1 MSATSCPSTP
11 ATNWWDT
18 CAGCGGV
25 STGGKRRTRRS
36 TRSSPVSGAGR
47 GRWIVA
53 DLAIDVTGVE
63 VEPNAAVPTIM
74 FATRLRE
81 TSGATIHAIALRAQ
95 IRIEPQRRRYS
106 AAEEERLLELFG
118 ETPQWGESLRPFLWS
133 HVETMVAGFVEETT
147 VSLPMACSYDFE
159 VAGAKYLHSLE
170 TGSDA
175 GGTAPPVSGPGESG
189 PSAGRGQRAGEVPL
203 LFLFSGTVFT
213 KGGPGFAAELIPW
226 NLESRFRLPV
236 RTWRQTMD
244 RYFPNAGWLR
254 LSRDTIDRL
263 QRFRAERAL
272 PTWEQAIEVLLKEA
286 GEDGI

>member
-1 MSATSCPSTP
+1 
-11 ATNWWDT
+11 
-18 CAGCGGV
+18 
-25 STGGKRRTRRS
+25 
-36 TRSSPVSGAGR
+36 
-47 GRWIVA
+47 VA
-53 DLAIDVTGVE
+53 ELAIEVTGAQ
-63 VEPNAAVPTIM
+63 VEPNAAVPTIL
-74 FATRLRE
+74 FTTRLQE

-106 AAEEERLLELFG
+106 AVEEERLLELFG

-133 HVETMVAGFVEETT
+133 HVETMVAGFTDETT

-159 VAGAKYLHSLE
+159 VAGAKYLHALE
-170 TGSDA
+170 TDA
-175 GGTAPPVSGPGESG
+175 DQGETGRSVSGPGESRSDGGGG
-189 PSAGRGQRAGEVPL
+189 PRAGEVPL

-213 KGGPGFAAELIPW
+213 KGDSGFAAELIPW
-226 NLESRFRLPV
+226 HLESRFRLPV
-236 RTWRQTMD
+236 RTWRATMD

-272 PTWEQAIEVLLKEA
+272 PTWEQAIEALLKEA